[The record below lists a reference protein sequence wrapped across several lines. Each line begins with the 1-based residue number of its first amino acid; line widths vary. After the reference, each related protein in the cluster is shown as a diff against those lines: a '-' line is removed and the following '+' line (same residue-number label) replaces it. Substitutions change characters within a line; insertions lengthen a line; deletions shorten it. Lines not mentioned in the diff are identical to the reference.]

1 MKYHF
6 RIHKEKS
13 GYWAESIEEG
23 LNANT
28 QADTIGELYKNMKEA
43 LELCLEEPDQRSTYI
58 PPLPDS
64 SLKGRNIVEVSPDP
78 HFALAAL
85 VRRHRLLS
93 HLSQR
98 QAAQKLGI
106 KHLSQYQRLEKG
118 KTANPELGTLVRL
131 KKLFPDFSVDAALA

>member
-6 RIHKEKS
+6 RIHKEKG

-28 QADTIGELYKNMKEA
+28 QADTMDDLYKNMKEV
-43 LELCLEEPDQRSTYI
+43 LELCLEEPEERSTYI
-58 PPLPDS
+58 PPLPDP

-78 HFALAAL
+78 QIALAAL
-85 VRRHRLLS
+85 VRRHRMLN
-93 HLSQR
+93 HLTQR

-118 KTANPELGTLVRL
+118 KTANPELGTLAKL
-131 KKLFPDFSVDAALA
+131 KRLFPDFSVDDALA